1 MIDQKKQEKQLVA
14 IEVARQYIEKGEEIP
29 MEISKVLFPPEKR
42 ECELQYFGK
51 QSKEEILSKITPVPF
66 QEDKLFP
73 FGTSI
78 DKDKW
83 INKLIFGENS
93 QILKTLIQMKKDGKL
108 KNSDETNGVRLIY
121 IDPPFATKQEFKVS
135 GSDQIA
141 YTDKLSSAEF
151 IEFLRK
157 RLILAYELLADNGS
171 IFVHLDWKMSHYIK
185 VIMDEIFGK
194 NNFRNE
200 IVWAY
205 TGPGSPGMKQ
215 FNRKHDVILWYTK
228 TQDWIF
234 NGDNIRI
241 ESNVHVGGF
250 NNEMGKEDSQKY
262 TLQGKIPEDWWNIAV
277 AARRKVDGFNR
288 TGYPTEKP
296 QQLLERIIKAT
307 TNAGD
312 LVLDFFAGSGITA
325 FVAEKINR
333 RWIAIDV
340 GKYSIYTIQKRLL
353 KIPKVKPFMLYSAG
367 LYDPEKLNKFDSK
380 NWKLFALQLWG
391 CTSESRTIKGIEFE
405 GLKDNCLV
413 KVYSPQEL
421 KEKSSKISFETLTEI
436 DNIIGKHAGFEL
448 FIIAPQ
454 GQFDF
459 AEDDVEIKDRVFHI
473 LRVPYS
479 LLAKFTENF
488 TPIMQPHNSDEIN
501 EIVDSVG
508 FDFIQPP
515 FVDFKIENDKLI
527 IKQFKSNSRLKGE
540 QNKELSMIL
549 IDYDYND
556 KVFDLDEII
565 YNNEIYEIEKSSACK
580 SFKEIKMKK
589 PKGKTMLIFVDNSGN
604 EKKVVING

>member
-1 MIDQKKQEKQLVA
+1 MIDRKTQENRLTA
-14 IEVARQYIEKGEEIP
+14 IEIARQYIEKGEDIP
-29 MEISKVLFPPEKR
+29 IEISNVLFPPEKR

-51 QSKEEILSKITPVPF
+51 QSKEEILTKITPVPL
-66 QEDKLFP
+66 QEDRLLP
-73 FGTSI
+73 LDACV
-78 DKDKW
+78 DKDRW

-93 QILKTLIQMKKDGKL
+93 QVLKTLIQMKRDGKL
-108 KNSDETNGVRLIY
+108 KNSDGTDGVRLIY

-157 RLILAYELLADNGS
+157 RLILAGELLSDDGS

-185 VIMDEIFGK
+185 VVMDEIFGK

-200 IVWAY
+200 IVWTY

-234 NGDNIRI
+234 NGDSVRI
-241 ESNVHVGGF
+241 QSDVHVGGF
-250 NNEMGKEDSQKY
+250 NNEMSKEDSQKY
-262 TLQGKIPEDWWNIAV
+262 TSQGKIPEDWWSIAI
-277 AARRKVDGFNR
+277 AARRKVDGINR

-296 QQLLERIIKAT
+296 RQLLERIVKAT

-325 FVAEKINR
+325 FVAEKLKR
-333 RWIAIDV
+333 RWIAVDV
-340 GKYSIYTIQKRLL
+340 GKYSVYTIQKRLL

-367 LYDPEKLNKFDSK
+367 LYDPEKLNRFDAK
-380 NWKLFALQLWG
+380 NWKLFAMQLWG
-391 CTSESRTIKGIEFE
+391 CEVENKTIKGISFE

-421 KEKSSKISFETLTEI
+421 KEKGSKISFETLAEI
-436 DNIIGKHAGFEL
+436 NSIVGKHVGPEL

-459 AEDDVEIKDRVFHI
+459 AEDDVEIKDRVFHV

-479 LLAKFTENF
+479 LLANFTENF
-488 TPIMQPHNSDEIN
+488 TPITQPHNSDEIN

-515 FVDFKIENDKLI
+515 FVDFEIKNDRLI
-527 IKQFKSNSRLKGE
+527 IKQFRSNSRLRGE
-540 QNKELSMIL
+540 QTSELSMIL
-549 IDYDYND
+549 IDYDYD
-556 KVFDLDEII
+556 GKVFDLDEVI
-565 YNNEIYEIEKSSACK
+565 YNSEIYEARSSLNHRE
-580 SFKEIKMKK
+580 FKEIEIKEIKEK
-589 PKGKTMLIFVDNSGN
+589 AMLIFVDNSGN
-604 EKKVVING
+604 EKKAVIDG